1 MNQRSLTPFGWGRG
15 KKGELSPLED
25 LQSRIN
31 TMFDDM
37 WKGFDMTP
45 FRAFGESFGDIT
57 PRVDVKETD
66 KQFKFTAELPGI
78 DEKDVEVTLA
88 DNRLT
93 IKGEK
98 KEEKEEKDENRHLVE
113 RSYGSFQRS
122 FTLPSEVESGKIKA
136 DFNKG
141 VLTITVPKSA
151 KSKSSVKKIA
161 VKSGG

>member
-1 MNQRSLTPFGWGRG
+1 MNERSLSPFNWGKG

-37 WKGFDMTP
+37 WKGFDLAP
-45 FRAFGESFGDIT
+45 FRAFGESFGDVT

-66 KQFKFTAELPGI
+66 KQFKFSVELPGL
-78 DEKDVEVTLA
+78 DEKDVEVTLT

-98 KEEKEEKDENRHLVE
+98 KEEKEEKDENRHLIE
-113 RSYGSFQRS
+113 RSYGSFRRS
-122 FTLPSEVESGKIKA
+122 FTLPADVESGKTKA
-136 DFNKG
+136 DFSKG
-141 VLTITVPKSA
+141 VLTVVVPKTA
-151 KSKSSVKKIA
+151 KAKASVKKVAI
-161 VKSGG
+161 KSSS